1 MYRAIPVGSKLLQRK
16 WDQQN
21 RDIHIGKLRE
31 AKPSVDVREP
41 AQFKHIKK
49 KLKKNQLLEGRS
61 ILVISVSQYRTLY
74 GDWTREPHFIGEND
88 TYNANHHCHERIS
101 PRTERCTS
109 C

>member
-49 KLKKNQLLEGRS
+49 KLKKNQLLEGIPYFTLFDTS
-61 ILVISVSQYRTLY
+61 FYRALY
-74 GDWTREPHFIGEND
+74 
-88 TYNANHHCHERIS
+88 
-101 PRTERCTS
+101 
-109 C
+109 